1 VLQRNLVGV
10 TKRWR
15 MGLEHAPE
23 GCAHASAA
31 VVGSTPRV
39 TIAVPRVTQRDD
51 FAARPTS

>member
-1 VLQRNLVGV
+1 VRQRNLVGV

-51 FAARPTS
+51 SAARPTS